1 MAEDWARQIEV
12 DQHTAEPF
20 FPSDRLWAG
29 GSPAA
34 GYLSCAAK
42 KIEDF
47 SGG

>member
-1 MAEDWARQIEV
+1 M
-12 DQHTAEPF
+12 
-20 FPSDRLWAG
+20 AG

-34 GYLSCAAK
+34 GSLSCAAK